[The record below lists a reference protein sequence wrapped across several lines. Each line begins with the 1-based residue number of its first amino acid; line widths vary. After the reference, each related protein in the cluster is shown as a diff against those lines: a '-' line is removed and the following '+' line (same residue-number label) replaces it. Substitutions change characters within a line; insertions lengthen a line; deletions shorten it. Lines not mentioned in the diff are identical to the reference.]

1 MDFNTFKK
9 KAGAYLNHID
19 YNVKLSALYYFLENR
34 KSEKLQI
41 ELDIIE
47 IEKLIKE
54 IENQKKT
61 DLEIKRADKQKHI
74 RQY

>member
-9 KAGAYLNHID
+9 KADAYLNHID
-19 YNVKLSALYYFLENR
+19 YNVRLSALYYFLENR
-34 KSEKLQI
+34 KTEKQQI
-41 ELDIIE
+41 ELDILE

-54 IENQKKT
+54 IENQKRT
-61 DLEIKRADKQKHI
+61 DIATKRADKQKHI